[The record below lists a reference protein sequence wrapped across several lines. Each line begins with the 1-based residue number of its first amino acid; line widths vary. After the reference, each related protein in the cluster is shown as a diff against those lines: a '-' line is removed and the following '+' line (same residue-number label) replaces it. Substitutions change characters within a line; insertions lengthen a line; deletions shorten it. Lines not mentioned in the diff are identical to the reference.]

1 MTFAIKEKVLPAIS
15 FFLLKKKLFKNHLE
29 PFPDCQNVFL
39 HSLGFKFFVE
49 LTMNM
54 AEYAFRWQSAFGAAY
69 L

>member
-39 HSLGFKFFVE
+39 HSLGFKFFCWVDY
-49 LTMNM
+49 
-54 AEYAFRWQSAFGAAY
+54 EYGWICF
-69 L
+69 